1 LPYLSLFIS
10 MLLTECGTQ
19 EGRPAIHNKLP
30 DKTRS

>member
-19 EGRPAIHNKLP
+19 EGRPAIHE
-30 DKTRS
+30 